1 MTSRP
6 AVAERDLPGI
16 AFHHPLAFWAGCALI
31 LAGVASHMPMFL
43 MGRHT
48 HWQMV
53 GMPMDGWMLAG
64 MGMIPLGVLLA
75 GYGLMPRLA
84 QMRESL
90 HGGSHLPGRH
100 HYFHVADGVP
110 LNREHW
116 TLVIVLVVA
125 LAVDVM
131 KPATLGFV
139 MPGMSHEYA
148 ITKPTAS
155 VLALV
160 ALIGTTVGS
169 IAWGRLAD
177 VFGRR
182 AGILLSALM
191 FIGTAI
197 CGAMPTFEWN
207 LVMCFLMGA
216 SAGGM
221 LPIAFTLM
229 AETVPAAHR
238 GWLLVALGGVGTS
251 AGYLL
256 AAGAAAT
263 LEPLFS
269 WRVLWLLNMPTGLVI
284 LILNR
289 YIPESPRF
297 LSNAGLESQAR
308 AVLRRFSGAA
318 AAVEHDDSR
327 HPGAPVLDDP
337 HVVTGMR
344 ALMRGRHAS
353 ITWGLV
359 VCGVAWGLVN
369 FGFVLWLPANLGQFG
384 IDPARV
390 NKLLAQSALLAV
402 PGIAVVVWLYHRWSS
417 VRTLVLFIALTT
429 LSLLAFFAIGLAGL
443 RSEAAVTVAIVA
455 LLVSVS
461 GVIATMI
468 PYAAEIYPVQLRGT
482 GSGVIAASSKF
493 GGILGAAIGVAGL
506 FEHFQLSALL
516 IALPMAASA
525 VMLLR
530 SGIETRGRGLEDIQD
545 VLAGR

>member
-1 MTSRP
+1 MTPDHLRASHG
-6 AVAERDLPGI
+6 L

-31 LAGVASHMPMFL
+31 ITGVASHMPMFM

-53 GMPMDGWMLAG
+53 GMPMDAWMLWG
-64 MGMIPLGVLLA
+64 MAMIPAGVVLA
-75 GYGLMPRLA
+75 GFGLMPRLA
-84 QMRESL
+84 MMRESL
-90 HGGSHLPGRH
+90 HGGGHLSGRH
-100 HYFHVADGVP
+100 QHFHVADGVP

-116 TLVIVLVVA
+116 KLVVVLVVA

-139 MPGMSHEYA
+139 MPGMSLEYS
-148 ITKPTAS
+148 ISTPTAS

-169 IAWGRLAD
+169 IVWGRLAD

-308 AVLRRFSGAA
+308 AVLRKFSGSASTI
-318 AAVEHDDSR
+318 EHDDPE
-327 HPGAPVLDDP
+327 HPGAPALDDP
-337 HVVTGMR
+337 HVVKGMR
-344 ALMRGRHAS
+344 ALLRGRHAS

-369 FGFVLWLPANLGQFG
+369 FGFVLWLPVNLVQFG
-384 IDPARV
+384 VDAEGVNRV
-390 NKLLAQSALLAV
+390 LAQSALLAL
-402 PGIAVVVWLYHRWSS
+402 PGIALVVWMYHRWSS
-417 VRTLVLFIALTT
+417 V
-429 LSLLAFFAIGLAGL
+429 
-443 RSEAAVTVAIVA
+443 
-455 LLVSVS
+455 
-461 GVIATMI
+461 
-468 PYAAEIYPVQLRGT
+468 
-482 GSGVIAASSKF
+482 
-493 GGILGAAIGVAGL
+493 
-506 FEHFQLSALL
+506 
-516 IALPMAASA
+516 
-525 VMLLR
+525 
-530 SGIETRGRGLEDIQD
+530 
-545 VLAGR
+545 